1 MSIVFYG
8 QSTDLNALI
17 PNVINY
23 DMLCNDTTEKVISS
37 QLRDCNYNLETHLNP
52 ILDIIT
58 KYFTAKL
65 HVCRIVES
73 EEKRDSNMSND
84 IMRSTE
90 GLIIIIPFEKNLDG
104 IYKQRLENLIHDSQD
119 LSVKLLI
126 SLKHDGHHDEL
137 DQEERLIRTQ
147 WSLDFGYEHIGIDVE
162 NITQGWQDREKEG
175 LPRLMEALHSN
186 TWSTM
191 IPIDQAVPNRPIQ
204 LSKPLESSLM
214 EDELEPIVND
224 DEKIVPDKR
233 ELDEEINDEKDNEM
247 FKQFENVLSRAKEY
261 HHEAVSRY
269 E

>member
-1 MSIVFYG
+1 
-8 QSTDLNALI
+8 
-17 PNVINY
+17 
-23 DMLCNDTTEKVISS
+23 
-37 QLRDCNYNLETHLNP
+37 
-52 ILDIIT
+52 
-58 KYFTAKL
+58 
-65 HVCRIVES
+65 
-73 EEKRDSNMSND
+73 
-84 IMRSTE
+84 MRSTE
-90 GLIIIIPFEKNLDG
+90 GLIVIIPFEKNLDG
-104 IYKQRLENLIHDSQD
+104 IYKQRLENLIHDSPD
-119 LSVKLLI
+119 LSAKLLI

-147 WSLDFGYEHIGIDVE
+147 WSLDFGYEHIEIDVE

-204 LSKPLESSLM
+204 LSRPLESSLM

>member
-8 QSTDLNALI
+8 KSTDLNALI

-23 DMLCNDTTEKVISS
+23 DTLCNDTTEKVISS
-37 QLRDCNYNLETHLNP
+37 QLRDRNHNIDTELTP
-52 ILDIIT
+52 IIDIIT

-65 HVCRIVES
+65 RVCRIVES
-73 EEKRDSNMSND
+73 EEKIDSKVSND
-84 IMRSTE
+84 VMRSTE
-90 GLIIIIPFEKNLDG
+90 GLVIIIPFEKNLDG
-104 IYKQRLENLIHDSQD
+104 IHKQRLESLIHDSQG

-147 WSLDFGYEHIGIDVE
+147 WSLDFGYEHIEVEVE
-162 NITQGWQDREKEG
+162 NITRGWQDREKEG

-191 IPIDQAVPNRPIQ
+191 IAIDQAAPNRPIQ
-204 LSKPLESSLM
+204 LSKPLELSLM
-214 EDELEPIVND
+214 EDKLDPMINN
-224 DEKIVPDKR
+224 DEKIIQDNG

-247 FKQFENVLSRAKEY
+247 FKQFENILSRAKEY